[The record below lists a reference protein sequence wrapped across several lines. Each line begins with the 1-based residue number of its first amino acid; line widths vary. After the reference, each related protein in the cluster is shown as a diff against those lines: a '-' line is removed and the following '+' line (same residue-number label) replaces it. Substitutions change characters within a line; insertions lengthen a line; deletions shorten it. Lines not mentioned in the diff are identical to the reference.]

1 MSTLKTIPSI
11 QSTRQMEGGRRRS
24 SIARN
29 SVFQMNCVDVTS
41 IIKRSALIFTYYFYL
56 MNNLTGQIWTYTT
69 VYGFFAKYLLQHEQ
83 YRATTGINSI
93 NIL

>member
-29 SVFQMNCVDVTS
+29 SVFQSTCVDVTS
-41 IIKRSALIFTYYFYL
+41 IIKRSALIFTYESLGIEAKNPIF
-56 MNNLTGQIWTYTT
+56 GIH
-69 VYGFFAKYLLQHEQ
+69 AKYSDMETKLKFLRQ
-83 YRATTGINSI
+83 
-93 NIL
+93 